1 MSRMKEQKS
10 KLARPQGELCAIETS
25 EKCFGGYC
33 TRRLLAGIFL
43 LMILGSCQQESTG
56 DKVLTRYGF
65 RGETMGT
72 VYSVLYYAEEEQAD
86 LKTSIDSLL
95 IAINEEVSN
104 WDSTS
109 TVSRFNQ
116 SEAGIDASEKIH
128 FLINYDLARSAWE
141 ATDGAFEPTIMPL
154 TNYYGFG
161 YGPKEL
167 EGGIDTLLVTELMA
181 SMGMDAINREGNY
194 LRKSKPSIQLDLGGS
209 AKGYGVDAVADFLS
223 ELGLEAHYVEIGG
236 EARGTGRKP
245 EGPWTVGVNL
255 PEEGA
260 AFTDIVEVIP
270 LENRSVA
277 TSGNYRNYYREGGQT
292 FSHTI
297 NPKTGF
303 PERNRLLSA
312 SVLAPDCGTADA
324 FATACMVLGPDEAAE
339 LIESREELEGY
350 FLIRGADGELEVWT
364 SVGMKLEE

>member
-1 MSRMKEQKS
+1 MVNEGKLGQLTGMVYSRMLYGTGCLVLS
-10 KLARPQGELCAIETS
+10 LSLLVLA
-25 EKCFGGYC
+25 
-33 TRRLLAGIFL
+33 
-43 LMILGSCQQESTG
+43 SCQQTSAA
-56 DKVLTRYGF
+56 DADLNRYGF

-72 VYSVLYYAEEEQAD
+72 TYSVLYYSDEEAAD
-86 LKTSIDSLL
+86 LKAGVDSLL
-95 IAINEEVSN
+95 IAVNEEVSN

-109 TVSRFNQ
+109 TVSRFNR
-116 SEAGIDASEKIH
+116 SAEGIDAVGKTH
-128 FLINYDLARSAWE
+128 FLINYELARSAWE

-167 EGGIDTLLVTELMA
+167 EGGIDTPLVTELMA
-181 SMGMDAINREGNY
+181 SMGMDAISLEGSY
-194 LRKSKPSIQLDLGGS
+194 LRKSKTNIQLDLGGS
-209 AKGYGVDAVADFLS
+209 AKGYGVDAVAEYLS
-223 ELGLEAHYVEIGG
+223 RRGVAIHYVEIGG

-255 PEEGA
+255 PEEGS

-277 TSGNYRNYYREGGQT
+277 TSGNYRNYYQEGGQT
-292 FSHTI
+292 YSHTI

-324 FATACMVLGPDEAAE
+324 FATACMVLGPEAGE
-339 LIESREELEGY
+339 RLIEDREELEGY
-350 FLIRGADGELEVWT
+350 FLIRGESGELEVWAST
-364 SVGMKLEE
+364 GMGLMD